1 VRVPATGRPAEAG
14 HFLLERRARL
24 VRPRIPA
31 DASVGLDFGC
41 GNGAQTVLFRDRF
54 DTLYG
59 ADIDESHLARFAA
72 AANAPGRASGRAVMT
87 PLLCRDGVVPLP
99 DGAVDCLLSF
109 EVLEHVR
116 DETLVLR
123 EWLRVL
129 RAGGRLIVT
138 VPNRWWIFET
148 HGADLPLLPWNR
160 VPFYSWLPRRL
171 HDRHARARI
180 YRRRDVVRLLERAGF
195 RVESATRI
203 TAPMDVVRWRP
214 LRDALRRT
222 IFRHDA
228 TRVPWLA
235 TSILVVARR
244 P

>member
-1 VRVPATGRPAEAG
+1 MKSPAAGRPADAG

-24 VRPRIPA
+24 VRPHIPA
-31 DASVGLDFGC
+31 DAVVGLDFGC

-59 ADIDESHLARFAA
+59 ADIDETHLARFAA
-72 AANAPGRASGRAVMT
+72 AAARAPGRAVMT
-87 PLLCRDGVVPLP
+87 PLHCRHGVVALP
-99 DGAVDCLLSF
+99 DGVVDCLLSF

-129 RAGGRLIVT
+129 RAGGRLIVS

-180 YRRRDVVRLLERAGF
+180 YRRRDIVQLLERAGF
-195 RVESATRI
+195 RIESTCRV

-214 LRDALRRT
+214 LRQALRRT
-222 IFRHDA
+222 LFRRDA
-228 TRVPWLA
+228 TRVPFLA